1 MWNEVG
7 FQVATSVCKV
17 RHVTPQFAD
26 PQVLRKLEPGIGQEL
41 LPSSN
46 QMFLNN
52 CVYKTRSGGVAD
64 YPESTLWGKSAAAAD
79 VIEEEVTSTVQ
90 PLHALHSTLEM
101 ITRVKENGQQRHR
114 LSI

>member
-7 FQVATSVCKV
+7 FRVATSVCKV

-41 LPSSN
+41 LPPHLLNN
-46 QMFLNN
+46 QMLLNN
-52 CVYKTRSGGVAD
+52 CVYKPRSRGVVD

-79 VIEEEVTSTVQ
+79 VIEEEVTSTVENHCCT
-90 PLHALHSTLEM
+90 LSTPP
-101 ITRVKENGQQRHR
+101 
-114 LSI
+114 